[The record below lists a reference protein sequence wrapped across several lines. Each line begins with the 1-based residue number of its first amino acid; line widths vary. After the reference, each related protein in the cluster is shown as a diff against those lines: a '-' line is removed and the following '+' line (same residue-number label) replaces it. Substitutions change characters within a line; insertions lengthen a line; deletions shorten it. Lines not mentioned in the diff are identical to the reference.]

1 MTDRISDRDLY
12 SKLYN
17 HNAYSNHPLD
27 IDSLGA
33 GGSKNHLVFFN
44 TQNQLSYLMTNR
56 ELFDLLDTIGTYE
69 YKTNQQRK
77 TPVKVWADEYE
88 RIRDKVDYKN
98 NITTGGII
106 NNKSF
111 TYDLKKSGMKPTI
124 KNPIG
129 VMEIKNCPTLADK
142 WKSGE

>member
-12 SKLYN
+12 SKLYS

-33 GGSKNHLVFFN
+33 GGSKKHLVFFN
-44 TQNQLSYLMTNR
+44 TQNQLGYLMTNR

-77 TPVKVWADEYE
+77 TPLKIWDDEYE
-88 RIRDKVDYKN
+88 RIRDKVDYKDGKV
-98 NITTGGII
+98 IKTSGDKI
-106 NNKSF
+106 NYSF

-124 KNPIG
+124 KNPVG
-129 VMEIKNCPTLADK
+129 VMEIKN
-142 WKSGE
+142 